1 MRIHIYYGGRGL
13 IEDSTLYVLSRI
25 TEVLEELRVDVKR
38 YNLYECKNEIAVLA
52 SSVTEA
58 DGVILAAAVEWYGI
72 GGLLQQ
78 FLDDCWLYAD
88 KVKLS
93 KLYMMPV
100 VISSTYGEREA
111 EQNLVK
117 SWELLGGSLCPGVTA
132 YVESQADFETNGNY
146 VKVIETRA
154 ENLYRSINQKMKT
167 LPSSTFALKQKI
179 VRSAPMEL
187 TPQESEQL
195 SKYVSDDS
203 YVKKQKEDIEE
214 LAQMFKG
221 LMERTDGQESGQEF
235 VREIKESFRAPKE
248 DIRAVFEIRMS
259 DTGKTLIVD
268 VNRSQ
273 LKCYYG
279 DSDYSDVVATTT
291 RAVVNRLVNGRTTFQ
306 GAFMSGELTAKGD
319 FKTLR
324 IFDQLFQF
332 PVNKGGF

>member
-38 YNLYECKNEIAVLA
+38 FNLYECKNEIAVLA
-52 SSVTEA
+52 NGIKEA
-58 DGVILAAAVEWYGI
+58 DGVIFAASVEWYGI

-88 KVKLS
+88 KEKLS

-100 VISSTYGEREA
+100 VISTTYGEREA
-111 EQNLVK
+111 EQNLMK
-117 SWELLGGSLCPGVTA
+117 SWELLGGSLCPGITA
-132 YVESQADFETNGNY
+132 YVEEQAEFETNGNY
-146 VKVIETRA
+146 AKVIEARA
-154 ENLYRSINQKMKT
+154 ENLYRTINQKIRA

-195 SKYVSDDS
+195 SKYVSDDT

-214 LAQMFKG
+214 LSMLFKEM
-221 LMERTDGQESGQEF
+221 MERTEGKDPGQEF
-235 VREIKESFRAPKE
+235 ISSLKDNFNPPKE
-248 DIRAVFEIRMS
+248 DVKAVFEIRMS

-279 DSDYSDVVATTT
+279 ESEYSDVVATTT
-291 RAVVNRLVNGRTTFQ
+291 KSVVNRLVTGRTTFQ
-306 GAFMSGELTAKGD
+306 GAFMAGELTAKGD

-324 IFDQLFQF
+324 MFDQLFRF
-332 PVNKGGF
+332 DKIN

>member
-52 SSVTEA
+52 SGMKEA
-58 DGVILAAAVEWYGI
+58 DGVIFAASVEWYGI

-88 KVKLS
+88 KARLS
-93 KLYMMPV
+93 RQYMMPV

-111 EQNLVK
+111 EQNLMK
-117 SWELLGGSLCPGVTA
+117 SWELLGGSLCPGITA
-132 YVESQADFETNGNY
+132 YVEAQTEFETNVNY
-146 VKVIETRA
+146 VKIIEDRA
-154 ENLYRSINQKMKT
+154 EHLYRTINQKISVF
-167 LPSSTFALKQKI
+167 PSSTVALKQTI
-179 VRSAPMEL
+179 VRSAPMKL

-203 YVKKQKEDIEE
+203 YVKRQKEDIEE
-214 LAQMFKG
+214 LSQLFKE
-221 LMERTDGQESGQEF
+221 MMDRTEGKDNGQEF
-235 VREIKESFRAPKE
+235 IHNLKENFRPAKE
-248 DIRAVFEIRMS
+248 NVSAVFEIRMT
-259 DTGKTLIVD
+259 DTGKVLVVNVD
-268 VNRSQ
+268 KDK

-279 DSDYSDVVATTT
+279 ESEYADVVATTT
-291 RAVVNRLVNGRTTFQ
+291 RTVVNKLVNGRTTFQ

-324 IFDQLFQF
+324 MFDQLFRF
-332 PVNKGGF
+332 DKL